1 MNVKAK
7 VFKLLINNIYMFNT
21 KKEHRKLIA
30 TRNGQFFLTLPKK
43 WVIDNQLLKGDEL
56 LLIIKPKKLIILKN
70 GK

>member
-1 MNVKAK
+1 
-7 VFKLLINNIYMFNT
+7 MFNT

-30 TRNGQFFLTLPKK
+30 TRNGQFLLTLPKK